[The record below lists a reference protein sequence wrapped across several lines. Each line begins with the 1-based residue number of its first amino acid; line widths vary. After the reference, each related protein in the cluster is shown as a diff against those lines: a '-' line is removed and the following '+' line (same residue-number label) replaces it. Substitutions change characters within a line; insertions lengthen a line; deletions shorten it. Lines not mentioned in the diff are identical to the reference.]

1 MTKKLRIKKETNSP
15 KTPENPVSSPR
26 FDTLYQR
33 IIDEFGK
40 GYSLSHLRNM
50 RRFYLV
56 YQNQIRQTVSGELV
70 FQPTLSWSI

>member
-1 MTKKLRIKKETNSP
+1 MAKKLRIKKEISSP
-15 KTPENPVSSPR
+15 KTRGNPRSSR
-26 FDTLYQR
+26 HFDTLYQR

-56 YQNQIRQTVSGELV
+56 YQNQIRQTVSGELS
-70 FQPTLSWSI
+70 FQLTLSWSI